1 MLPKIVKA
9 TSLKE
14 VWTSERCFIY
24 ENYGVTTAGDKTISI
39 ARARVEP
46 DVATKAHHL
55 EGVKEIYLIVKGKGR
70 VTVGELRDVD
80 VSEGDVVVIPEGVT
94 QKIQNTGKT
103 DLVFYCICTP
113 SFDKKVYR
121 EDE

>member
-1 MLPKIVKA
+1 MIPKIVKA
-9 TSLKE
+9 TSLNE

-24 ENYGVTTAGDKTISI
+24 ENYGVTAGDENISI

-46 DVATKAHHL
+46 NGTTKAHHL
-55 EGVKEIYLIVKGKGR
+55 EGVQEIYLITKGKGR
-70 VTVGELRDVD
+70 VTVGELKDVD
-80 VSEGDVVVIPEGVT
+80 VSEGDVVVIPPGIT
-94 QKIQNTGKT
+94 QKIQNVGDA

-113 SFDKKVYR
+113 SFDKKLYH